1 MRLISNLSKLVRPD
15 PTSTVLI
22 VGLGNRGREYRHN
35 RHNAGFMVV
44 DALCQRWSVVPNRLH
59 CRALVAMVKIES
71 VRVPT
76 QWVRVVLAKP
86 QTYMNLSGHAVVSLL
101 KFYKVDL
108 EQMLVIHDDIDLPL
122 GTIRLRPGGG
132 AGGQKGL
139 ASIIQ
144 QLGTQQF
151 PRLRVGVG
159 RPPGQMNA
167 AAYVLRD
174 FDCSELDTL
183 DRVLERAAQA
193 VETFVTEGLQPAMNR
208 YNGGTDED

>member
-1 MRLISNLSKLVRPD
+1 MRLISNLSRLVKPIPI
-15 PTSTVLI
+15 PTALV
-22 VGLGNRGREYRHN
+22 VGLGNRGREFRNN

-44 DALCQRWSVVPNRLH
+44 DALCRRWSVAPSRLH
-59 CRALVAMVKIES
+59 CRALVAATNIEG
-71 VRVPT
+71 
-76 QWVRVVLAKP
+76 VRVVLAKP
-86 QTYMNLSGHAVVSLL
+86 QTYMNLSGQAVMSLL
-101 KFYKVDL
+101 KFYKVNL

-122 GTIRLRPGGG
+122 GTIRLRPSGG

-139 ASIIQ
+139 VSIIQ

-159 RPPGQMNA
+159 RPPGQMDA

-174 FDCSELDTL
+174 FGRSELDTL

-193 VETFVTEGLQPAMNR
+193 AETFVTQGLQPAMNG
-208 YNGGTDED
+208 YNGGIDED